1 MSDPSY
7 VDESALRKQAVKRLK
22 AKRDLGAHVL
32 AYVMVNTLLVV
43 IWFMTS
49 GGGFF
54 WPIFPIL
61 GWGIGLAFNVWDVV
75 APGPTEDRIR
85 AEMDRI
91 ARRSG

>member
-1 MSDPSY
+1 MTTPAPLD
-7 VDESALRKQAVKRLK
+7 DAELRQQAIKRLK

-49 GGGFF
+49 PGEFF
-54 WPIFPIL
+54 WPVFPIL

-75 APGPTEDRIR
+75 SPAPTEDRIR
-85 AEMDRI
+85 AEMERI
-91 ARRSG
+91 ARRG